1 MLPVD
6 LPHPGSLGV
15 VRIKFQRKSL
25 VSRWHLNSLNK
36 KKKRVRQ
43 GRKAPCRRGEGSGGG
58 DMIDFPGGKSSSGYF
73 LAAVPGTWLETWSLK

>member
-43 GRKAPCRRGEGSGGG
+43 GRKAPAEEV
-58 DMIDFPGGKSSSGYF
+58 K
-73 LAAVPGTWLETWSLK
+73 AQEVVT